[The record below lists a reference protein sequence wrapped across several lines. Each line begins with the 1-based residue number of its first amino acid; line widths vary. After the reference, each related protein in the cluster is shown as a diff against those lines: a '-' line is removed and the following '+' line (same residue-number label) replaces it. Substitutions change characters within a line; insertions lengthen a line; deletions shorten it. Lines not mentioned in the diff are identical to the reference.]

1 MSKSQDDINEEKGF
15 RTSTIMSCDEH
26 DIRNVYIRFYF
37 DVYIRFYFDTVAV
50 LFA

>member
-37 DVYIRFYFDTVAV
+37 DTVAV